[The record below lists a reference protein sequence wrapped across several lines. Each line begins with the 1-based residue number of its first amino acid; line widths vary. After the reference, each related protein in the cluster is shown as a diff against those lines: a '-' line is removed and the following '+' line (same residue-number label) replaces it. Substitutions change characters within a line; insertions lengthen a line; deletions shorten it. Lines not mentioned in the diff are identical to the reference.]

1 MYWTILSGIL
11 SLVGSIAA
19 STCVCTTVSCPIS
32 GENYITM
39 GNGSANIIYDYE
51 LHGEHQVVT
60 GAHGTILPTD
70 LDYGTGTTSCTQ
82 KYSRMLDDDGIP
94 DCDAGHIL
102 AHRLGGYGNQPLNIF
117 PQDASINR
125 GAYAQFESHIYDCML
140 NGTTMGNFQWKFNY
154 KNITV
159 TKPESVY
166 YSVSFDGGNCDALSS
181 TFTN

>member
-1 MYWTILSGIL
+1 MYRRILGGIL
-11 SLVGSIAA
+11 CIIGSITA
-19 STCVCTTVSCPIS
+19 STCVCTTVPCPIS

-39 GNGSANIIYDYE
+39 GNGTANIIYNYD
-51 LHGEHQVVT
+51 LHGEYQVVT
-60 GAHGTILPTD
+60 SAHGTILPTD

-82 KYSRMLDDDGIP
+82 QYSRMLDDDEIA

-102 AHRLGGYGNQPLNIF
+102 ANRLGGYGNQPLNIF

-140 NGTTMGNFQWKFNY
+140 NGTTMGNFQWVFNY
-154 KNITV
+154 KNNTF
-159 TKPESVY
+159 TKPDTVK
-166 YSVSFDGGNCDALSS
+166 YSVSFDGGYCDELSS